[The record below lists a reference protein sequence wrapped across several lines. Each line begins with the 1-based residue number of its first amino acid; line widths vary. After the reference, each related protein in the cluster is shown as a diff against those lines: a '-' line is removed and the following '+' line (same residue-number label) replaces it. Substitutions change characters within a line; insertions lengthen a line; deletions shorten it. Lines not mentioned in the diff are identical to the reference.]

1 LLFVRELNLIPI
13 ERLLNK
19 YLSTGEGKRK
29 RFQRTKEIQGL
40 MCGSGASADHV
51 ALAGVWSLTL
61 LKIVK
66 AEYYVSTKLVKTYG
80 FSSQGLDQ

>member
-1 LLFVRELNLIPI
+1 MEAVRELNLIPI

-40 MCGSGASADHV
+40 YVGRVAHVLGRASADPV
-51 ALAGVWSLTL
+51 AWPW
-61 LKIVK
+61 
-66 AEYYVSTKLVKTYG
+66 
-80 FSSQGLDQ
+80 QGSGP